1 MATPLPLS
9 VLPPPPGRVF
19 RTRPSRGLPPA
30 REKSWLRSRPPQG
43 VILRGLNGVTV
54 WLHLRRGL
62 HALRKRAAGLECELE
77 QMEGRLSQGEE
88 INLDSYGHDAAEID
102 RQRDGHHSRGRAPA
116 GGARS
121 RWLSP
126 TKARTPVR
134 WRIIW
139 AIAICNQRPDTLRL
153 RLIDL
158 RDFGRTSGL

>member
-1 MATPLPLS
+1 M
-9 VLPPPPGRVF
+9 
-19 RTRPSRGLPPA
+19 
-30 REKSWLRSRPPQG
+30 
-43 VILRGLNGVTV
+43 NGVTV
-54 WLHLRRGL
+54 WLHLRRG
-62 HALRKRAAGLECELE
+62 RKTARPVQARGWLECELE

-139 AIAICNQRPDTLRL
+139 AIPTSNRRPDTLRL